1 MRTIPAPPPATDDL
15 DAPRLVLRDGTVASV
30 RIATAADRDEV
41 RRFFHDLSV
50 ESRWMRFFTMGEP
63 SQAVIDRSTESSADG
78 HALTLVACRHQDGD
92 DRIIAVASYIGLT
105 DAAAY
110 HVRRHAVTPVLVL
123 PDRACKPRPQR

>member
-15 DAPRLVLRDGTVASV
+15 DVPRLVLRDGTVASV
-30 RIATAADRDEV
+30 RTAGAADRDEL
-41 RRFFHDLSV
+41 RRFFHDLPP
-50 ESRWMRFFTMGEP
+50 ESRWNRFFTMSEP
-63 SQAVIDRSTESSADG
+63 SQTIIDRWTESPEDG
-78 HALTLVACRHQDGD
+78 RARTLVACRHQDGD